1 MNYNF
6 YLKNNRAVTPRN
18 FIIDNKYSNE
28 VSSLNFNFDDVE
40 DLEDYTYKYIALKI
54 NSSSYILPIVNNKIT
69 ITSNISKLPG
79 LYTAVLILR
88 NRPYEETTEEFK
100 QFVSN
105 EFYFEIKNN
114 FLTETIGT
122 EPTEEN
128 IAAWYEEIEEYV
140 HSDEFKEACKG
151 EDGAPGPAGADG
163 APGTTFIPSV
173 SQEGVISWI
182 NDGDLP
188 NPESR
193 NIKGPKGDD
202 GNDIYNSYVSNSYW
216 CGKLDQPEA
225 IETRPFYFDDTC
237 VYDLVNVIPE
247 GNFYQIAYGDR
258 TKWLYYKW
266 TDGADTTACIFKYW
280 LDDEI
285 DSSNF
290 WSKQLLRVELWKN
303 GQYKLNYHTDYTN
316 MNDDTYIVHNGAVRQ
331 NQLFLK
337 HYILSPEDFA
347 SEYLR
352 EETFSNS
359 LRKGGNEGQEVGT
372 K

>member
-6 YLKNNRAVTPRN
+6 YVKNNRAVNPRN
-18 FIIDNKYSNE
+18 IVIDNKYSND
-28 VSSLNFNFDDVE
+28 VSFLNFNFDDVE

-54 NSSSYILPIVNNKIT
+54 NSSSYILPIVNDKIT

-105 EFYFEIKNN
+105 EFYFEIKSN

-128 IAAWYEEIEEYV
+128 IAAWYEQIETYV
-140 HSDEFKEACKG
+140 HSDEFKEDCKGDPGPAG
-151 EDGAPGPAGADG
+151 EDGAS
-163 APGTTFIPSV
+163 GTTFIPSV
-173 SQEGVISWI
+173 NTEGVISWT
-182 NDGDLP
+182 NDGELP

-202 GNDIYNSYVSNSYW
+202 GNDIYNSYVNYSYW
-216 CGKLDQPEA
+216 CGPSNQPEA
-225 IETRPFYFDDTC
+225 IETRPFYFKDSS
-237 VYDLVNVIPE
+237 VYNLVNNVAE
-247 GNFYQIAYGDR
+247 GAFYQVAFGDK

-266 TDGADTTACIFKYW
+266 TDGGDTTACLFKYW
-280 LDDEI
+280 LEDEI

-303 GQYKLNYHTDYTN
+303 GEYKLNYHTDYTN
-316 MNDDTYIVHNGAVRQ
+316 MNDDTYIVSNSGRV
-331 NQLFLK
+331 FLK

-347 SEYLR
+347 DEYLR
-352 EETFSNS
+352 EQTSSNS
-359 LRKGGNEGQEVGT
+359 LRKGGEEGKEVGT